1 VKFKSMRERLLASSM
16 ICGAAL
22 LGISSQAAA
31 QAATEEVSEVVVTGT
46 RIPSPNLESV
56 SPVTAVSAAEIKAT
70 GVTRVEDMI
79 NSLPQAFAAQG
90 AALSNGS
97 TGTATISLR
106 GLGATRTQVLIDGRR
121 LMPGTPNTLGGSLAA
136 DINFIPSALIQRVD
150 VLTGGASAVY
160 GADAVGG
167 VVNFIMTRN
176 FEGVR
181 VDAQYGLYQHDNH
194 SSVADVVR
202 DAQAGAAVK
211 DFYALPKNN
220 VRDGEMSQVTLVL
233 GVNSPDGK
241 GNVTAY
247 AGYRHVEPILQ
258 GNRDFSACTLFSG
271 SSFPDAGCGGSGTA
285 FPARVGNPP
294 NTAGPIN
301 PITGLPTS
309 IPAQI
314 VDPAGPGNTF
324 RNRTGADVYNY
335 GPSNYFQRPD
345 DRYVLGAFAEYEIAE
360 WAKAYMDVM
369 FMDDTSTYQI
379 APGGVFAGTFSINC
393 ANPFL
398 SAQQRGLM
406 AFANTN
412 ETCATPSRA
421 NAMWSGTVARR
432 NVEGGG
438 RQGKTQHQQYRYV
451 VGLKGDLNDNFNYDF
466 AMQYGRVSFSSVQTG
481 FFRTS
486 AINDALNVVA
496 GPSGPVCASG
506 NASCVPYNIFQLG
519 GVTQAALDFLETPST
534 QNGNL
539 FERIVNFSLGG
550 DLTDY
555 GVKSPW
561 ANDGVGISI
570 GAEYRRETLDYA
582 ADFISSSGDLNGS
595 GGANPPVNGSFDVY
609 EVFAET
615 RIPLVQDAP
624 FAKSLTAELAFRYSD
639 YSSIGTTE
647 TYKIAGDWE
656 PIEGLRVRGG
666 YNRAVR
672 APHVLELFS
681 PRNVVLDGT
690 QDPCAGLTLATN
702 AARVSQCMQAFNLTQ
717 AQVLAIEKN
726 PAPQYNGLIGGNPNL
741 DPETADTYTVGV
753 VFQPSFLPGFNVSVD
768 YFDIKVKDFIS
779 GIGADNIITNCVDT
793 LDPYFCGLVHR
804 DAQNSLWLSNQGFI
818 EDTTLNTGSLSTTG
832 FDVNLAY
839 RTDLDALGMENMGG
853 ISANFVGTW
862 LDTLKVQSLP
872 GGNTFDCAGLYGNI
886 CSVSGGL
893 SSPNPEWRHKAR
905 LTWTTPFEYGDWFK
919 DFSLSLQWRH
929 FNKVKLDAYSDQVG
943 LNNPDLQYETD
954 RVLKS
959 RDYFD
964 LTASWTMRD
973 NLNFRAGVNNIF
985 DVDPPLNGASNCPTG
1000 PCNGNTWPQIY
1011 DSFGRYLFIGLTAD
1025 F

>member
-1 VKFKSMRERLLASSM
+1 M

-22 LGISSQAAA
+22 LGLSSQAAA
-31 QAATEEVSEVVVTGT
+31 QTASDEISEVVVTGT

-97 TGTATISLR
+97 TGTATVSLR

-136 DINFIPSALIQRVD
+136 DINFIPSALIERVD

-167 VVNFIMTRN
+167 VVNFIMAKN

-181 VDAQYGLYQHDNH
+181 VDAQYGIYQHDNGND
-194 SSVADVVR
+194 VAGVVQA
-202 DAQAGAAVK
+202 AQNASANPQ
-211 DFYALPKNN
+211 FFQLPKDN
-220 VRDGEMSQVTLVL
+220 VRDGEMSQVTLVI

-258 GNRDFSACTLFSG
+258 GNRDFSSCTFNSG
-271 SSFPDAGCGGSGTA
+271 DTFADAGCGGSGTA
-285 FPARVGNPP
+285 FPARVG
-294 NTAGPIN
+294 AYV
-301 PITGLPTS
+301 
-309 IPAQI
+309 

-324 RNRTGADVYNY
+324 RLRNAATDVYNF
-335 GPSNYFQRPD
+335 GPTNYYQRPD
-345 DRYVLGAFAEYEIAE
+345 DRYVLGAFANYEIND
-360 WAKAYMDVM
+360 WATAYADVM

-379 APGGVFAGTFSINC
+379 APGGIFAGTFSVNC

-398 SAQQRGLM
+398 SAQQRGLLN
-406 AFANTN
+406 ATAASGGG
-412 ETCATPSRA
+412 TCATNPA
-421 NAMWSGTVARR
+421 GTFTGTISRR

-438 RQGKTQHQQYRYV
+438 RQGRTQHQQYRYV
-451 VGLKGDLNDNFNYDF
+451 VGVRGDLNDNWNYDF
-466 AMQYGRVSFSSVQTG
+466 AMQYGRVSFNQVQTG
-481 FFRTS
+481 FYRTS
-486 AINDALNVVA
+486 AINQALNVVQT
-496 GPSGPVCASG
+496 PSGPACANPAG
-506 NASCVPYNIFQLG
+506 GCVPYNIFQLG
-519 GVTQAALDFLETPST
+519 GVTQDALDFLETPST

-561 ANDGVGISI
+561 ANDGVGVSM
-570 GAEYRRETLDYA
+570 GAEYRRETLDFA

-609 EVFAET
+609 ELFAET
-615 RIPLVQDAP
+615 RIPIVQDMA
-624 FAKSLTAELAFRYSD
+624 FAKSLTLELAFRYSD

-656 PIEGLRVRGG
+656 PIDGLRLRGG

-681 PRNVVLDGT
+681 PQNVVLDGT
-690 QDPCAGLTLATN
+690 QDPCAGL
-702 AARVSQCMQAFNLTQ
+702 AASDPLVARCAQAFNLTA
-717 AQVLAIEKN
+717 AQVLAIEAN
-726 PAPQYNGLIGGNPNL
+726 PANQYNGQIGGNPNL
-741 DPETADTYTVGV
+741 DPETADTWTVGFV
-753 VFQPSFLPGFNVSVD
+753 YQPSFLPGFNFSAD
-768 YFDIKVKDFIS
+768 WFSIKVKDFIS
-779 GIGADNIITNCVDT
+779 GIGADTIINRCVNT
-793 LDPYFCGLVHR
+793 LDSFFCGLVNR
-804 DAQNSLWLSNQGFI
+804 DQDGSIWLSNEGYVV
-818 EDTTLNTGSLSTTG
+818 DTTLNTGALRTKGIDFNVS
-832 FDVNLAY
+832 Y
-839 RTDLDALGMENMGG
+839 RTDLENFG
-853 ISANFVGTW
+853 ISNGGGLSFNFVGTW
-862 LDTLKVQSLP
+862 LDDLSIQNLP
-872 GGNTFDCAGLYGNI
+872 GDDFFNCAGYYGTI

-905 LTWTTPFEYGDWFK
+905 VTWTTPFEYGDWFK

-929 FNKVKLDAYSDQVG
+929 FNKVTLDAYSDDPA
-943 LNNPDLQYETD
+943 LNNPGLQYATD
-954 RVLKS
+954 KTLAS

-973 NLNFRAGVNNIF
+973 NLNFRADVNNLF
-985 DVDPPLNGASNCPTG
+985 DKDPPLNGSSNCPTG

-1011 DSFGRYLFIGLTAD
+1011 DAFGRYLFIGLTAD

>member
-1 VKFKSMRERLLASSM
+1 MKFKSMRERLLASSM

-22 LGISSQAAA
+22 LGLSSQAAA
-31 QAATEEVSEVVVTGT
+31 QTGSDEISEVVVTGT

-97 TGTATISLR
+97 TGTATVSLR

-136 DINFIPSALIQRVD
+136 DINFIPSALIERVD

-167 VVNFIMTRN
+167 VVNFIMAKN

-181 VDAQYGLYQHDNH
+181 VDAQYGIYQHDNGND
-194 SSVADVVR
+194 VAGVVS
-202 DAQAGAAVK
+202 AAAAAAASPQ
-211 DFYALPKNN
+211 FFQLPKDN
-220 VRDGEMSQVTLVL
+220 VRDGEMSQVTLVI

-258 GNRDFSACTLFSG
+258 GNRDFSSCTLNSG
-271 SSFPDAGCGGSGTA
+271 DDFASAGCGGSGTA
-285 FPARVGNPP
+285 FPARVGNFV
-294 NTAGPIN
+294 
-301 PITGLPTS
+301 
-309 IPAQI
+309 
-314 VDPAGPGNTF
+314 VDVTGPGNTF
-324 RNRTGADVYNY
+324 RPRVAARDVYNF
-335 GPSNYFQRPD
+335 GPSNYYQRPD
-345 DRYVLGAFAEYEIAE
+345 DRYVLGAFANYEIND
-360 WAKAYMDVM
+360 WATAYADVM

-379 APGGVFAGTFSINC
+379 APGGIFAGTFSVNC

-398 SAQQRGLM
+398 SAQQRGLLN
-406 AFANTN
+406 ATAASGGG
-412 ETCATPSRA
+412 TCATNPG
-421 NAMWSGTVARR
+421 GTFTGTIARR

-438 RQGKTQHQQYRYV
+438 RQGQTQHQQYRYV
-451 VGLKGDLNDNFNYDF
+451 VGVRGDLNDNWNYDF
-466 AMQYGRVSFSSVQTG
+466 AMQYGRVSFNQVQTG
-481 FFRTS
+481 FYRTS
-486 AINDALNVVA
+486 AINQALNVVQTPTGPACANPA
-496 GPSGPVCASG
+496 GG
-506 NASCVPYNIFQLG
+506 CVPYNIFQLG
-519 GVTQAALDFLETPST
+519 GVTQDALDFLETPST

-550 DLTDY
+550 DLTEY
-555 GVKSPW
+555 GVKMPW
-561 ANDGVGISI
+561 ANDGVGVSI
-570 GAEYRRETLDYA
+570 GAEYRRETLDFA

-609 EVFAET
+609 ELFAET
-615 RIPLVQDAP
+615 RIPIIQDMA
-624 FAKSLTAELAFRYSD
+624 FAKSLTLELAFRYSD
-639 YSSIGTTE
+639 YSSVGTTE

-656 PIEGLRVRGG
+656 PIDGLRLRGG

-681 PRNVVLDGT
+681 PQNVVLDGT
-690 QDPCAGLTLATN
+690 QDPCAGL
-702 AARVSQCMQAFNLTQ
+702 AAADPLVARCAQAFGLTT
-717 AQVLAIEKN
+717 AQVLAIEAN
-726 PAPQYNGLIGGNPNL
+726 PANQYNGQIGGNPNL
-741 DPETADTYTVGV
+741 DPETADTWTVGFV
-753 VFQPSFLPGFNVSVD
+753 YQPSFLPGFNFSAD
-768 YFDIKVKDFIS
+768 WFSIKVKDFIS
-779 GIGADNIITNCVDT
+779 GIGADTIINRCVNT
-793 LDPYFCGLVHR
+793 LDSFFCGLVNR
-804 DAQNSLWLSNQGFI
+804 DADGSIWLSNEGYVV
-818 EDTTLNTGSLSTTG
+818 DTTLNTGALRTKGIDFNVS
-832 FDVNLAY
+832 Y
-839 RTDLDALGMENMGG
+839 RTDLENFG
-853 ISANFVGTW
+853 ISNGGGLSFNFVGTW
-862 LDTLKVQSLP
+862 LDDLSIQNLP
-872 GGNTFDCAGLYGNI
+872 GDDFFNCAGYYGTI

-905 LTWTTPFEYGDWFK
+905 VTWTTPFEYGDWVK

-929 FNKVKLDAYSDQVG
+929 FNKVTLDAYSDDPA
-943 LNNPDLQYETD
+943 LNNPGLQYATD
-954 RVLKS
+954 KTLAS

-973 NLNFRAGVNNIF
+973 NLNFRAGVNNLF
-985 DVDPPLNGASNCPTG
+985 DKDPPLNGSSNCPTG

-1011 DSFGRYLFIGLTAD
+1011 DAFGRYLFIGLTAD

>member
-1 VKFKSMRERLLASSM
+1 MKFKSMRERLLASSM

-22 LGISSQAAA
+22 LGLSSQAAA
-31 QAATEEVSEVVVTGT
+31 QTASDEISEVVVTGT

-97 TGTATISLR
+97 TGTATVSLR

-136 DINFIPSALIQRVD
+136 DINFIPSALIERVD

-167 VVNFIMTRN
+167 VVNFIMAKN

-181 VDAQYGLYQHDNH
+181 VDAQYGIYQHDNGND
-194 SSVADVVR
+194 VAGVVQA
-202 DAQAGAAVK
+202 AQNASANPQ
-211 DFYALPKNN
+211 FFQLPKDN
-220 VRDGEMSQVTLVL
+220 VRDGEMSQVTLVI

-258 GNRDFSACTLFSG
+258 GNRDFSSCTFNSG
-271 SSFPDAGCGGSGTA
+271 DTFADAGCGGSGTA
-285 FPARVGNPP
+285 FPARVG
-294 NTAGPIN
+294 AYV
-301 PITGLPTS
+301 
-309 IPAQI
+309 

-324 RNRTGADVYNY
+324 RLRNAATDVYNF
-335 GPSNYFQRPD
+335 GPTNYYQRPD
-345 DRYVLGAFAEYEIAE
+345 DRYVLGAFANYEIND
-360 WAKAYMDVM
+360 WATAYADVM

-379 APGGVFAGTFSINC
+379 APGGIFAGTFSVNC

-398 SAQQRGLM
+398 SAQQRGLLN
-406 AFANTN
+406 ATAASGGG
-412 ETCATPSRA
+412 TCATNPT
-421 NAMWSGTVARR
+421 GTFTGTISRR

-438 RQGKTQHQQYRYV
+438 RQGRTQHQQYRYV
-451 VGLKGDLNDNFNYDF
+451 VGVRGDLNDNWNYDF
-466 AMQYGRVSFSSVQTG
+466 AMQYGRVSFNQVQTG
-481 FFRTS
+481 FYRTS
-486 AINDALNVVA
+486 AINQALNVVQT
-496 GPSGPVCASG
+496 PSGPACANPAG
-506 NASCVPYNIFQLG
+506 GCVPYNIFQLG
-519 GVTQAALDFLETPST
+519 GVTQDALDFLETPST

-550 DLTDY
+550 DLTEY

-561 ANDGVGISI
+561 ANDGVGVSM
-570 GAEYRRETLDYA
+570 GAEYRRETLDFA

-609 EVFAET
+609 ELFAET
-615 RIPLVQDAP
+615 RIPIVQDMA
-624 FAKSLTAELAFRYSD
+624 FAKSLTLELAFRYSD

-656 PIEGLRVRGG
+656 PIDGLRLRGG

-681 PRNVVLDGT
+681 PQNVVLDGT
-690 QDPCAGLTLATN
+690 QDPCAGL
-702 AARVSQCMQAFNLTQ
+702 AASDPLVARCAQAFNLTA
-717 AQVLAIEKN
+717 AQVLAIEAN
-726 PAPQYNGLIGGNPNL
+726 PANQYNGQIGGNPNL
-741 DPETADTYTVGV
+741 DPETADTWTVGFV
-753 VFQPSFLPGFNVSVD
+753 YQPSFLPGFNFSAD
-768 YFDIKVKDFIS
+768 WFSIKVKDFIS
-779 GIGADNIITNCVDT
+779 GIGADTIINRCVNT
-793 LDPYFCGLVHR
+793 LDSFFCGLVNR
-804 DAQNSLWLSNQGFI
+804 DQDGSIWLSNEGYVV
-818 EDTTLNTGSLSTTG
+818 DTTLNTGALRTKGIDFNVS
-832 FDVNLAY
+832 Y
-839 RTDLDALGMENMGG
+839 RTDLENFG
-853 ISANFVGTW
+853 ISNGGGLSFNFVGTW
-862 LDTLKVQSLP
+862 LDDLSIQNLP
-872 GGNTFDCAGLYGNI
+872 GDDFFNCAGYYGTI

-905 LTWTTPFEYGDWFK
+905 VTWTTPFEYGDWFK

-929 FNKVKLDAYSDQVG
+929 FNKVTLDAYSDDPA
-943 LNNPDLQYETD
+943 LNNPGLQYATD
-954 RVLKS
+954 KTLAS

-973 NLNFRAGVNNIF
+973 NLNFRAGVNNLF
-985 DVDPPLNGASNCPTG
+985 DKDPPLNGSSNCPTG

-1011 DSFGRYLFIGLTAD
+1011 DAFGRYLFIGLTAD

>member
-1 VKFKSMRERLLASSM
+1 MGLT
-16 ICGAAL
+16 
-22 LGISSQAAA
+22 SQAAA
-31 QAATEEVSEVVVTGT
+31 QTAAEEVSEVVVTGT

-90 AALSNGS
+90 SALSNGS

-181 VDAQYGLYQHDNH
+181 VDAQYGLYQHDNGN
-194 SSVADVVR
+194 SVADIVR
-202 DAQAGAAVK
+202 SAQQNAASPE
-211 DFYALPKNN
+211 FFQLPKDN
-220 VRDGEMSQVTLVL
+220 VRDGEMSQVTLVI

-258 GNRDFSACTLFSG
+258 GNRDYSSCSLFSG
-271 SSFPDAGCGGSGTA
+271 TPDFTQFGCGGSGTA
-285 FPARVGNPP
+285 FPARVGN
-294 NTAGPIN
+294 
-301 PITGLPTS
+301 
-309 IPAQI
+309 QI
-314 VDPAGPGNTF
+314 VDITGPGNTF
-324 RNRTGADVYNY
+324 RTRVASRDVYNY
-335 GPSNYFQRPD
+335 GPSNYYQRPD
-345 DRYVLGAFAEYEIAE
+345 DRYVLGAFAEYEVAD
-360 WAKAYMDVM
+360 WATAYMDVM

-393 ANPFL
+393 ANAFL
-398 SAQQRGLM
+398 SDQQRDRMPAVGGG
-406 AFANTN
+406 
-412 ETCATPSRA
+412 TCLSNPA
-421 NAMWSGTVARR
+421 GTFTGIVARR

-451 VGLKGDLNDNFNYDF
+451 VGLKGDLNDNWNYDF
-466 AMQYGRVSFSSVQTG
+466 AMQYGRVSFNQTQTG

-486 AINDALNVVA
+486 AINEALNVVQ
-496 GPSGPVCASG
+496 GPNGPVCASG
-506 NASCVPYNIFQLG
+506 NAACVPYNIFQLG

-539 FERIVNFSLGG
+539 FERIVNFNLGG

-561 ANDGVGISI
+561 ANDGVGVSI
-570 GAEYRRETLDYA
+570 GAEYRRETLDFA

-609 EVFAET
+609 ELFAEA
-615 RIPLVQDAP
+615 RIPLVQDMP
-624 FAKSLTAELAFRYSD
+624 FAKNLTLELAFRYSD
-639 YSSIGTTE
+639 YSTIDTTE

-656 PIEGLRVRGG
+656 PIDGLRVRGG

-681 PRNVVLDGT
+681 PQNVVLDGT
-690 QDPCAGLTLATN
+690 QDPCASLNPGDALV
-702 AARVSQCMQAFNLTQ
+702 ARCAQAFNLTA
-717 AQVLAIEKN
+717 AQVLAIEAN
-726 PAPQYNGLIGGNPNL
+726 PANQYNGLIGGNPNL

-753 VFQPSFLPGFNVSVD
+753 VWQPDFLPGFNISVD
-768 YFDIKVKDFIS
+768 YFDIKVKDFIA
-779 GIGADNIITNCVDT
+779 GIGADTIINRCLDT
-793 LDPYFCGLVHR
+793 LDPFFCNLVNR
-804 DAQNSLWLSNQGFI
+804 DPANGSLWLDNTGFVV
-818 EDTTLNTGSLSTTG
+818 DTTLNTGSLSTTG
-832 FDVNLAY
+832 FDVSAGY
-839 RTDLDALGMENMGG
+839 RMDLEDMG
-853 ISANFVGTW
+853 ISNGGGLNFNFVGTY
-862 LDTLKVQSLP
+862 LDTLKVQNLP
-872 GGNTFDCAGLYGNI
+872 GDEAFDCAGLYGSI

-893 SSPNPEWRHKAR
+893 SAPNPEWRHKAR

-919 DFSLSLQWRH
+919 DFSLSVQWRH
-929 FNKVKLDAYSDQVG
+929 FSKVTLDAFDDHPA
-943 LNNPDLQYETD
+943 LNNTGIQYESD

-973 NLNFRAGVNNIF
+973 NLNFRAGVNNVF
-985 DVDPPLNGASNCPTG
+985 DVDPPLTGSSNCPTG
-1000 PCNGNTWPQIY
+1000 PCNGNTWPQVY
-1011 DSFGRYLFIGLTAD
+1011 DAFGRYLFVGLTAD

>member
-22 LGISSQAAA
+22 LGLTSQAAA
-31 QAATEEVSEVVVTGT
+31 QTATEEVSEVVVTGT

-97 TGTATISLR
+97 TGTATVSLR

-121 LMPGTPNTLGGSLAA
+121 LMPGTPNTAGGSLAA
-136 DINFIPSALIQRVD
+136 DINFIPSALISRVD

-167 VVNFIMTRN
+167 VVNFIMLRN

-181 VDAQYGLYQHDNH
+181 VDAQYGLYQHENNH
-194 SSVADVVR
+194 SVADVVR
-202 DAQAGAAVK
+202 AKAATSASPE
-211 DFYALPKNN
+211 FFALPKKN

-258 GNRDFSACTLFSG
+258 GNRDFSACTLNSG
-271 SSFPDAGCGGSGTA
+271 DTFAAAGCGGSGTA
-285 FPARVGNPP
+285 FPARVGGFV
-294 NTAGPIN
+294 TD
-301 PITGLPTS
+301 ITSST
-309 IPAQI
+309 QQ
-314 VDPAGPGNTF
+314 F
-324 RNRTGADVYNY
+324 RPRVAARDVYNF
-335 GPSNYFQRPD
+335 GPSNYYQRPD
-345 DRYVLGAFAEYEIAE
+345 DRYVLGAFAEYEVTE

-379 APGGVFAGTFSINC
+379 APGGIFAGNFTINC
-393 ANPFL
+393 DNALMVASQQAAICGPGVDTDPFTTGV
-398 SAQQRGLM
+398 QQ
-406 AFANTN
+406 AVDADP
-412 ETCATPSRA
+412 ATPGIQDT
-421 NAMWSGTVARR
+421 WTGIVARR

-451 VGLKGDLNDNFNYDF
+451 IGLKGDLNDNWAYDF
-466 AMQYGRVSFSSVQTG
+466 SMQYGRVSFNQVQTG
-481 FFRTS
+481 FFRTG
-486 AINDALNVVA
+486 AINNALDVILDANGQPACRAAVLGTDTA
-496 GPSGPVCASG
+496 
-506 NASCVPYNIFQLG
+506 CVPYNIFRNNSI
-519 GVTQAALDFLETPST
+519 TQAQLDYLETPST
-534 QNGNL
+534 SAGNL
-539 FERIVNFSLGG
+539 FERIVNFNIGG

-570 GAEYRRETLDYA
+570 GAEYRRETLDFA
-582 ADFISSSGDLNGS
+582 ADFVSSSGALNGS
-595 GGANPPVNGSFDVY
+595 GGASPPVNGSFDVY

-615 RIPLVQDAP
+615 RVPLVQDAP
-624 FAKSLTAELAFRYSD
+624 FAKNLTLELAFRYSD

-656 PIEGLRVRGG
+656 PIDGLRIRGG

-681 PRNVVLDGT
+681 PQNVVLDGT
-690 QDPCAGLTLATN
+690 QDPCADLLPGDPLV
-702 AARVSQCMQAFNLTQ
+702 ARCAQAFGLTQ
-717 AQVLAIEKN
+717 AQILAIEGN
-726 PAPQYNGLIGGNPNL
+726 PANQYNGLTGGNPNL
-741 DPETADTYTVGV
+741 DPETADTYTVGFV
-753 VFQPSFLPGFNVSVD
+753 YQPDFLPGFNVSVD
-768 YFDIKVKDFIS
+768 YFNIKVKDFIS
-779 GIGADNIITNCVDT
+779 GIGADTIINQCIDT
-793 LDPYFCGLVHR
+793 LDPFFCGLVNR
-804 DAQNSLWLSNQGFI
+804 DTSGSLWLSPQGFVT
-818 EDTTLNTGSLSTTG
+818 DTTLNTGSLSTTG
-832 FDVNLAY
+832 VDINLGY
-839 RTDLDALGMENMGG
+839 RTDLETLGMGDMGG

-872 GGNTFDCAGLYGNI
+872 GGGKFDCAGYYGTI

-929 FNKVKLDAYSDQVG
+929 FNKVKLDAYSENPL
-943 LNNPDLQYETD
+943 LNNPGIQYETD

-985 DVDPPLNGASNCPTG
+985 DVDPPLNGSSNCPTG

-1011 DSFGRYLFIGLTAD
+1011 DAFGRYLFIGLTAD

>member
-1 VKFKSMRERLLASSM
+1 MRERLLASSM

-22 LGISSQAAA
+22 LGVAAPAMA
-31 QAATEEVSEVVVTGT
+31 QEEVSEVVVTGT

-97 TGTATISLR
+97 TGTATVSLR

-121 LMPGTPNTLGGSLAA
+121 LMPGTPNTSGGALAA

-167 VVNFIMTRN
+167 VVNFIMMRN

-181 VDAQYGLYQHDNH
+181 VDAQYGLYQHDNGND
-194 SSVADVVR
+194 VASIVQR
-202 DAQAGAAVK
+202 AQASSASPE
-211 DFYALPKNN
+211 FYQLPKDN
-220 VRDGEMSQVTLVL
+220 VRDGEMSQVTLVM

-258 GNRDFSACTLFSG
+258 GNRDYSACSFFSG
-271 SSFPDAGCGGSGTA
+271 SPDFGQFGCGGSGTA
-285 FPARVGNPP
+285 FPARVG
-294 NTAGPIN
+294 
-301 PITGLPTS
+301 S
-309 IPAQI
+309 QV
-314 VDPAGPGNTF
+314 VDVTGPGNTF
-324 RNRTGADVYNY
+324 RTRVGSRDVYNY
-335 GPSNYFQRPD
+335 GPTNYYQRPD
-345 DRYVLGAFAEYEIAE
+345 DRYVLGAFAEYEITD

-369 FMDDTSTYQI
+369 YMDDTSTYQI
-379 APGGVFAGTFSINC
+379 APGGIFAGTFSINC
-393 ANPFL
+393 ANPLL
-398 SAQQRGLM
+398 STQQRGLM
-406 AFANTN
+406 PATTASGGG
-412 ETCATPSRA
+412 TCATNPA
-421 NAMWSGTVARR
+421 GTFTGIVSRR

-451 VGLKGDLNDNFNYDF
+451 VGLRGDLNDNWNYDF
-466 AMQYGRVSFSSVQTG
+466 AMQYGRVSFNQVQTG
-481 FFRTS
+481 FFRTT
-486 AINDALNVVA
+486 AIQNALNVVSVN
-496 GPSGPVCASG
+496 GVPTCASVVNG
-506 NASCVPYNIFQLG
+506 SDTACVPYNIFSLG
-519 GVTQAALDFLETPST
+519 GVTQAALDYLETPSS
-534 QNGNL
+534 QAGNL
-539 FERIVNFSLGG
+539 FERVVNFSLGG
-550 DLTDY
+550 DLTEY

-561 ANDGVGISI
+561 ANDGVGVSI

-582 ADFISSSGDLNGS
+582 ADYVAASGALNGS
-595 GGANPPVNGSFDVY
+595 GGASPPVNGSFDVY
-609 EVFAET
+609 EMFAES
-615 RIPLVQDAP
+615 RIPLVQDAA
-624 FAKSLTAELAFRYSD
+624 FAKNLTLELAFRYSD

-656 PIEGLRVRGG
+656 PIDGLRLRGG

-681 PRNVVLDGT
+681 PQNVVLDGT
-690 QDPCAGLTLATN
+690 QDPCAGL
-702 AARVSQCMQAFNLTQ
+702 AASDPLVARCAQAFGLTT
-717 AQVLAIEKN
+717 AQVLAIEAN
-726 PAPQYNGLIGGNPNL
+726 PANQYNGLTGGNPNL
-741 DPETADTYTVGV
+741 DPETADTYTLGF

-779 GIGADNIITNCVDT
+779 GIGADTIINRCVDT
-793 LDPYFCGLVHR
+793 LDPTFCSLVNR
-804 DAQNSLWLSNQGFI
+804 DANGSIWLDPTGYVI
-818 EDTTLNTGSLSTTG
+818 DTTLNTGSLSTTG
-832 FDVNLAY
+832 FDFNLGY
-839 RTDLDALGMENMGG
+839 RTDLDAIGLENMGG
-853 ISANFVGTW
+853 INVNFVGTY

-872 GGNTFDCAGLYGNI
+872 GGDAFDCAGYYGTI

-893 SSPNPEWRHKAR
+893 TAPNPEWRHKAR
-905 LTWTTPFEYGDWFK
+905 LTWTTPFTYGEWFK
-919 DFSLSLQWRH
+919 DFSMSLQWRH
-929 FNKVKLDAYSDQVG
+929 ISKVTLDAYSNDAQ
-943 LNNPDLQYETD
+943 LNNPGLQYESD
-954 RVLKS
+954 RTLKA

-973 NLNFRAGVNNIF
+973 NLNFRAGVNNLF
-985 DVDPPLNGASNCPTG
+985 DKDPPLTGSSNCPTG
-1000 PCNGNTWPQIY
+1000 PCNGNTWPQVY
-1011 DSFGRYLFIGLTAD
+1011 DAFGRYFFIGLTAD

>member
-22 LGISSQAAA
+22 LGLSSQAAA
-31 QAATEEVSEVVVTGT
+31 QTAAEEVSEVVVTGT

-97 TGTATISLR
+97 TGTATVSLR

-121 LMPGTPNTLGGSLAA
+121 LMPGTPNTLGGSLAP
-136 DINFIPSALIQRVD
+136 DINFIPSALIERVD

-167 VVNFIMTRN
+167 VVNFIMAKN

-181 VDAQYGLYQHDNH
+181 VDAQYGLYQHENNH
-194 SSVADVVR
+194 SVADVV
-202 DAQAGAAVK
+202 AATAAGAASPQ
-211 DFYALPKNN
+211 FFQLPKDN

-258 GNRDFSACTLFSG
+258 GNRDFSACTLNSG
-271 SSFPDAGCGGSGTA
+271 DDFASAGCGGSGTA
-285 FPARVGNPP
+285 FPARVGNFV
-294 NTAGPIN
+294 TD
-301 PITGLPTS
+301 IT
-309 IPAQI
+309 
-314 VDPAGPGNTF
+314 GPGNTF
-324 RNRTGADVYNY
+324 RPRVAARDVFNFGPDNY
-335 GPSNYFQRPD
+335 YQRPD
-345 DRYVLGAFAEYEIAE
+345 DRYVLGAFANYEIND
-360 WAKAYMDVM
+360 WATAYMDVM

-379 APGGVFAGTFSINC
+379 AAGGVFAGTFSINC
-393 ANPFL
+393 ANPL
-398 SAQQRGLM
+398 MSDQQRGLLN
-406 AFANTN
+406 ATAASGGG
-412 ETCATPSRA
+412 TCLSNPA
-421 NAMWSGTVARR
+421 GTFTGIVARR

-451 VGLKGDLNDNFNYDF
+451 IGLKGDLNDNFNYDF
-466 AMQYGRVSFSSVQTG
+466 AMQYGRVSFNQTQTG
-481 FFRTS
+481 FFRTA
-486 AINDALNVVA
+486 AINNALNVVT
-496 GPSGPVCASG
+496 GPTGAPVCASVLNG
-506 NASCVPYNIFQLG
+506 TDTACVPYNIFQLG
-519 GVTQAALDFLETPST
+519 AINQDQLDYLETPSSST
-534 QNGNL
+534 GNL

-570 GAEYRRETLDYA
+570 GAEYRRETLDFA
-582 ADFISSSGDLNGS
+582 ADFISSSGGLNGS
-595 GGANPPVNGSFDVY
+595 GGAAPPVNGSFDVY
-609 EVFAET
+609 EIFAET
-615 RIPLVQDAP
+615 RIPLMQDAP

-656 PIEGLRVRGG
+656 PIDGLRIRGG

-681 PRNVVLDGT
+681 PQNVVLDGT
-690 QDPCAGLTLATN
+690 QDPCAGL
-702 AARVSQCMQAFNLTQ
+702 AASDPLVARCAQAFGLTA
-717 AQVLAIEKN
+717 AQVLAIEAN
-726 PAPQYNGLIGGNPNL
+726 PANQYNGQIGGNPNL
-741 DPETADTYTVGV
+741 DPETADTYTVGF
-753 VFQPSFLPGFNVSVD
+753 VFQPSFLPGFNVSLD
-768 YFDIKVKDFIS
+768 YFDIKVKDFIA
-779 GIGADNIITNCVDT
+779 GIGADTIINRCVNT
-793 LDPYFCGLVHR
+793 LDPFFCNLVNR
-804 DAQNSLWLSNQGFI
+804 DANGSIWLDPEGFVV
-818 EDTTLNTGSLSTTG
+818 DTTLNTGALRTKGIDINAS
-832 FDVNLAY
+832 Y
-839 RTDLDALGMENMGG
+839 RVDMDSLGMENMGG
-853 ISANFVGTW
+853 LSLNFVGTW
-862 LDTLKVQSLP
+862 LDELAIQNLP
-872 GGNTFDCAGLYGNI
+872 GDDYFDCAGYYGTI

-905 LTWTTPFEYGDWFK
+905 VTWTTPFEYGDWFK

-929 FNKVKLDAYSDQVG
+929 FNKVTLDAYSDDPA
-943 LNNPDLQYETD
+943 LNNPGLQYETD
-954 RVLKS
+954 RTLKS

-964 LTASWTMRD
+964 LSASWTMSD
-973 NLNFRAGVNNIF
+973 NLNFRAGVNNVF
-985 DVDPPLNGASNCPTG
+985 DVDPPLNGSSNCPTG

-1011 DSFGRYLFIGLTAD
+1011 DAFGRYLFIGLTAD

>member
-1 VKFKSMRERLLASSM
+1 MKFKSMRERLLASSM

-22 LGISSQAAA
+22 LGITSQAAA
-31 QAATEEVSEVVVTGT
+31 QSGEVSEVVVTGT

-56 SPVTAVSAAEIKAT
+56 SPVTAVSAAEIKAQ

-97 TGTATISLR
+97 TGTATINLR

-121 LMPGTPNTLGGSLAA
+121 LMPGTPNTTGGALAA
-136 DINFIPSALIQRVD
+136 DINFIPSALIERVD

-167 VVNFIMTRN
+167 VVNFIMMKN

-181 VDAQYGLYQHDNH
+181 IDTQYGLYQHDNNNG
-194 SSVADVVR
+194 VADVVQA
-202 DAQAGAAVK
+202 AQNRAANK
-211 DFYALPKNN
+211 QFYQLPKDN
-220 VRDGEMSQVTLVL
+220 VRDGESSQVTMII

-258 GNRDFSACTLFSG
+258 GNRDFSSCTLNSG
-271 SSFPDAGCGGSGTA
+271 DDFASAGCGGSGTA
-285 FPARVGNPP
+285 FPARVG
-294 NTAGPIN
+294 
-301 PITGLPTS
+301 S
-309 IPAQI
+309 FV

-324 RNRTGADVYNY
+324 RARNGATDTYNF
-335 GPSNYFQRPD
+335 GPSNYYQRPD
-345 DRYVLGAFAEYEIAE
+345 DRYVLGAFANYEINE
-360 WAKAYMDVM
+360 WATAYADVM

-379 APGGVFAGTFSINC
+379 APGGIFAGTFSVNC

-398 SAQQRGLM
+398 SAQQRGLLN
-406 AFANTN
+406 ATAASGGG
-412 ETCATPSRA
+412 TCASNPAGTFT
-421 NAMWSGTVARR
+421 GTVSRR

-451 VGLKGDLNDNFNYDF
+451 IGMRGDLNDNWNYDF
-466 AMQYGRVSFSSVQTG
+466 AMQYGRVSFSQIQTG
-481 FFRTS
+481 FFRTG
-486 AINDALNVVA
+486 AINNALNVVSVN
-496 GPSGPVCASG
+496 GTPTCASVVNG
-506 NASCVPYNIFQLG
+506 TDTACVPYNIFQLG
-519 GVTQAALDFLETPST
+519 GVTQAALDYLETPST

-539 FERIVNFSLGG
+539 FERVVNFNIGG
-550 DLTDY
+550 DLTEY
-555 GVKSPW
+555 GVKMPW
-561 ANDGVGISI
+561 AQDGVGVSM

-582 ADFISSSGDLNGS
+582 ADYVSSSGALNGS
-595 GGANPPVNGSFDVY
+595 GGASPPVNGSFDVY
-609 EVFAET
+609 ELFAET
-615 RIPLVQDAP
+615 RVPIIQDMA
-624 FAKSLTAELAFRYSD
+624 FAKALTLELAFRYSD

-647 TYKIAGDWE
+647 TYKIAGEWE
-656 PIEGLRVRGG
+656 PIDGFRIRGG

-681 PRNVVLDGT
+681 PQNVVLDGT
-690 QDPCAGLTLATN
+690 QDPCAGL
-702 AARVSQCMQAFNLTQ
+702 AASNPLVARCASLFNLTT

-726 PAPQYNGLIGGNPNL
+726 PANQYNGQTGGNPNL
-741 DPETADTYTVGV
+741 DPETADTYTLGF
-753 VFQPSFLPGFNVSVD
+753 VFQPSFLPGFNISAD
-768 YFDIKVKDFIS
+768 WFDIKVKDFIG
-779 GIGADNIITNCVDT
+779 GIGADTIINRCLDT
-793 LDPYFCGLVHR
+793 ANPFFCNLVKR
-804 DAQNSLWLSNQGFI
+804 DSQGSIWLSTNGYVQ
-818 EDTTLNTGSLSTTG
+818 DTTLNTGALRTKGIDFNAS
-832 FDVNLAY
+832 Y
-839 RTDLDALGMENMGG
+839 RTDLENIGLENMGG
-853 ISANFVGTW
+853 LSMSFVGTW
-862 LDTLKVQSLP
+862 LDELATQNLP
-872 GGNTFDCAGLYGNI
+872 GDDYFDCAGYYGTI

-905 LTWTTPFEYGDWFK
+905 VTWTTPFEYGDWFK

-929 FNKVKLDAYSDQVG
+929 FNKVKLDAYSSDPQ
-943 LNNPDLQYETD
+943 LNNTGLQYATD
-954 RVLKS
+954 KTLGA

-973 NLNFRAGVNNIF
+973 NLNFRAGVNNLF
-985 DVDPPLNGASNCPTG
+985 DKDPPLNGSSNCPTG